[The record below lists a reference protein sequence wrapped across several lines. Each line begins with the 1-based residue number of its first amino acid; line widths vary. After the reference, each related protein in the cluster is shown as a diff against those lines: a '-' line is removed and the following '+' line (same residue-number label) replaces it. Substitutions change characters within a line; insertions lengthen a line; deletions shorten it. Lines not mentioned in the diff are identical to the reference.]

1 MGINGGRR
9 MHWVA
14 AAVDVEAGEL
24 VQPSIM
30 GAAYCSVHKLSEH
43 APTLVH
49 WTSATDIGTSPL
61 PADATAVR
69 RATISSATLT
79 MV

>member
-24 VQPSIM
+24 ARPSVM
-30 GAAYCSVHKLSEH
+30 GAAVL
-43 APTLVH
+43 L
-49 WTSATDIGTSPL
+49 
-61 PADATAVR
+61 
-69 RATISSATLT
+69 RAQAIRLCPNSSALAIR
-79 MV
+79 